1 MAQAATVSV
10 PAHVDQAMVGELWPS
25 AEPVYNMSTVGSV
38 TRATC
43 KMWRTV
49 TRIFLCPGIFAFDGH
64 ASFVCVFVVSS
75 ASTGLLSCG
84 FRSTQFSTCAS
95 MKNAFWKEWAAI
107 HPASLTVASI
117 VFCNI
122 YEM

>member
-1 MAQAATVSV
+1 
-10 PAHVDQAMVGELWPS
+10 
-25 AEPVYNMSTVGSV
+25 MSTVGSV

-49 TRIFLCPGIFAFDGH
+49 KRIFLCPGIFAFDGR
-64 ASFVCVFVVSS
+64 ASFVCVF
-75 ASTGLLSCG
+75 AGPLS
-84 FRSTQFSTCAS
+84 
-95 MKNAFWKEWAAI
+95 MPWAAVR
-107 HPASLTVASI
+107 PASLTVASI